1 VSVDP
6 REPTSQRER
15 LRSGGLRG
23 NELLAWLRGY
33 PPAERDE
40 AFERLLGIVHA
51 EAPKPPGDDR
61 MPYMP
66 SALAPIVRTV
76 LDVPITGD
84 DVFVDLGAG
93 LGKATMAVHLLT
105 GARARGIEVQADLVA
120 EGGARAR
127 DLGLHDVSFVEADA
141 LDADLTDATVIFLYL
156 PFTGDVLAGVMRRI
170 EAVARRRDLVLCAL
184 GLDLRGFD
192 WIAER
197 PGDEFWLSLYD
208 TRIPGAAPRPA
219 RAASPLAAAGE
230 AVARGL

>member
-6 REPTSQRER
+6 REPMRQREQ

-23 NELLAWLRGY
+23 NDLLAWLRAH
-33 PPAERDE
+33 PPAERDA

-105 GARARGIEVQADLVA
+105 GARARGIELQAELVA
-120 EGGARAR
+120 EGRARAH
-127 DLGLHDVSFVEADA
+127 DLGLRDVSFVEADA
-141 LDADLTDATVIFLYL
+141 LDADLSDATVIFLYL
-156 PFTGDVLAGVMRRI
+156 PFTGDVLAGVMRRV

-184 GLDLRGFD
+184 GLDLRGVD
-192 WIAER
+192 WIVER

-208 TRIPGAAPRPA
+208 TRVPGAAPRPA
-219 RAASPLAAAGE
+219 RAASPLADAGE
-230 AVARGL
+230 PIARGL

>member
-6 REPTSQRER
+6 PEPMRQREQ

-23 NELLAWLRGY
+23 NDLLAWLREY
-33 PPAERDE
+33 PPAERDA

-51 EAPKPPGDDR
+51 ETPRPPGDDR

-66 SALAPIVRTV
+66 SALAPVVRTV

-105 GARARGIEVQADLVA
+105 GARARGVELQAELVA
-120 EGGARAR
+120 QGRARAR
-127 DLGLHDVSFVEADA
+127 DLGLHEVAFVEADA

-184 GLDLRGFD
+184 GLDLRGID

-208 TRIPGAAPRPA
+208 TRIPGAAARRA
-219 RAASPLAAAGE
+219 RAPSPLAAAGE
-230 AVARGL
+230 PVARGL